1 MLEDFDKDA
10 PPVIDMDHIMD
21 KIDEQMDTLRKDIFG
36 RFASAKQFES
46 LEHRVFGKLDEMQ
59 R

>member
-21 KIDEQMDTLRKDIFG
+21 KIDSQMDTLRKEIFG
-36 RFASAKQFES
+36 RFASAK
-46 LEHRVFGKLDEMQ
+46 
-59 R
+59 